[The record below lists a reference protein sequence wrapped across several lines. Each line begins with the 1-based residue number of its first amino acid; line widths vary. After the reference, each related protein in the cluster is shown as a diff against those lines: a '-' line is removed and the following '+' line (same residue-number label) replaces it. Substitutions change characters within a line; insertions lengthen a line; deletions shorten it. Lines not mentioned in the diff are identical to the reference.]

1 MNLNYL
7 EKIKSKTKDYGI
19 TTNVKARL
27 FKEETQSNLSPV
39 HIKVVTE
46 RQIVHLMGIVSAKEA
61 EEAEKIAKT
70 SKGVVK
76 VKTYFEIDNQ
86 YKKN

>member
-1 MNLNYL
+1 
-7 EKIKSKTKDYGI
+7 
-19 TTNVKARL
+19 
-27 FKEETQSNLSPV
+27 
-39 HIKVVTE
+39 
-46 RQIVHLMGIVSAKEA
+46 MGIVSEKEA

-76 VKTYFEIDNQ
+76 VKTYFEIDDQ

>member
-1 MNLNYL
+1 M
-7 EKIKSKTKDYGI
+7 
-19 TTNVKARL
+19 VK
-27 FKEETQSNLSPV
+27 LSSSVLRNDDVRAPDKRPNT
-39 HIKVVTE
+39 HN
-46 RQIVHLMGIVSAKEA
+46 

>member
-1 MNLNYL
+1 
-7 EKIKSKTKDYGI
+7 
-19 TTNVKARL
+19 
-27 FKEETQSNLSPV
+27 
-39 HIKVVTE
+39 
-46 RQIVHLMGIVSAKEA
+46 MGILSSEEA
-61 EEAEKIAKT
+61 EEAERIAKT